1 MKYVCLSIFSYIL
14 GYDITDGMIC
24 AGEAGKD
31 SCQGDSG
38 GPLVAQTENGP
49 VIHYFNIFF
58 KKISIYFSNKKSYH
72 FQVLVGVVSWGIGCA
87 REGYPG
93 VYARV
98 AKYADWIATTISN
111 N

>member
-1 MKYVCLSIFSYIL
+1 MYFIFL

-49 VIHYFNIFF
+49 VIHYFNIFGNLF
-58 KKISIYFSNKKSYH
+58 LYQSSNFSNKTSHH
-72 FQVLVGVVSWGIGCA
+72 F
-87 REGYPG
+87 
-93 VYARV
+93 
-98 AKYADWIATTISN
+98 
-111 N
+111 

>member
-1 MKYVCLSIFSYIL
+1 MRFKIELKAILFLREIPYSNINTSFLSFYI

-49 VIHYFNIFF
+49 VIHYFNAFF
-58 KKISIYFSNKKSYH
+58 KKILYM
-72 FQVLVGVVSWGIGCA
+72 
-87 REGYPG
+87 
-93 VYARV
+93 
-98 AKYADWIATTISN
+98 
-111 N
+111 

>member
-1 MKYVCLSIFSYIL
+1 MLVLVISNTNYESQSLWIIINYNYYSYKKYIPIFNYISLLL

-49 VIHYFNIFF
+49 VIHYFNAFF
-58 KKISIYFSNKKSYH
+58 KKILYM
-72 FQVLVGVVSWGIGCA
+72 
-87 REGYPG
+87 
-93 VYARV
+93 
-98 AKYADWIATTISN
+98 
-111 N
+111 

>member
-1 MKYVCLSIFSYIL
+1 MYRNQILANQILGTPFNYISLLL

-49 VIHYFNIFF
+49 VIHYFNAFF
-58 KKISIYFSNKKSYH
+58 KKNSIYVGIFSNKKSHH
-72 FQVLVGVVSWGIGCA
+72 F
-87 REGYPG
+87 
-93 VYARV
+93 
-98 AKYADWIATTISN
+98 
-111 N
+111 

>member
-1 MKYVCLSIFSYIL
+1 MQYYIFKYLCLKTYFLIFL

-49 VIHYFNIFF
+49 VIHYFKIF
-58 KKISIYFSNKKSYH
+58 
-72 FQVLVGVVSWGIGCA
+72 
-87 REGYPG
+87 
-93 VYARV
+93 
-98 AKYADWIATTISN
+98 
-111 N
+111 

>member
-1 MKYVCLSIFSYIL
+1 MKYVYLSIFFYIL

-49 VIHYFNIFF
+49 VIHYFNIF
-58 KKISIYFSNKKSYH
+58 
-72 FQVLVGVVSWGIGCA
+72 
-87 REGYPG
+87 
-93 VYARV
+93 
-98 AKYADWIATTISN
+98 
-111 N
+111 

>member
-1 MKYVCLSIFSYIL
+1 MKYVYLSIFSYIL

-49 VIHYFNIFF
+49 VIHYFNI
-58 KKISIYFSNKKSYH
+58 Y
-72 FQVLVGVVSWGIGCA
+72 
-87 REGYPG
+87 
-93 VYARV
+93 
-98 AKYADWIATTISN
+98 
-111 N
+111 

>member
-1 MKYVCLSIFSYIL
+1 MKYVCLSIFSFIL

-49 VIHYFNIFF
+49 VIHYFNIFG
-58 KKISIYFSNKKSYH
+58 KIFIIFFNKKSYH
-72 FQVLVGVVSWGIGCA
+72 F
-87 REGYPG
+87 
-93 VYARV
+93 
-98 AKYADWIATTISN
+98 
-111 N
+111 